1 MEKGMATNSSIRAR
15 KVTWTEG
22 PGGLW
27 SIGLQRVAHDW
38 SNWTWAALL
47 RFAVQVVPDLVIS
60 NSFSLALVNLSQAP
74 TIMFLEYFLPYWNNK
89 QPQVHF
95 VCFLPQPQKHKSWSR
110 YWRRTLETKK
120 LEVCVLTYNAM
131 SLPLD
136 TFRGRLENTRMFTNS
151 WLHAYL

>member
-1 MEKGMATNSSIRAR
+1 MEKGMATNSSILAR